1 MLGVPAEICWTTL
14 KMWMPVWLHCSPVN
28 ICKYLQG
35 QYSWYLGSNALFTCI
50 SGAVAMG
57 RVSACPPIDQAPNC
71 CWWQKCISWFSFI
84 SKEFNLSH
92 PVTFHNKK
100 TEEKSKWWWLGGSV
114 RKCKAYSG
122 VCCKTVAP
130 FNSSHGFARTVCWI
144 ALKSLGCIC
153 YFQQKS
159 NQVM

>member
-1 MLGVPAEICWTTL
+1 MLGVFPAEICWTTL
-14 KMWMPVWLHCSPVN
+14 KMWMPVWLHCGPLN

-35 QYSWYLGSNALFTCI
+35 QYSWYLGSNAHFTCI

-57 RVSACPPIDQAPNC
+57 RVSACPPNC

-84 SKEFNLSH
+84 SKEFNFSH

-100 TEEKSKWWWLGGSV
+100 QRKKVSGGDWEVQFESV
-114 RKCKAYSG
+114 KRTLEFAARQL
-122 VCCKTVAP
+122 VAP
-130 FNSSHGFARTVCWI
+130 FNSSHGFPRTVCWI

-159 NQVM
+159 NRVM